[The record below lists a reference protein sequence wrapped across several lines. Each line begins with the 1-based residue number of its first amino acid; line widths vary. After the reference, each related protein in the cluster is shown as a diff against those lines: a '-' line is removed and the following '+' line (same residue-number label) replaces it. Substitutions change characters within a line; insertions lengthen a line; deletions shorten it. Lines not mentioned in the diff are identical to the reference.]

1 MSGLGLVLHIARSAL
16 NAQQHGM
23 DVTGH
28 NIANVN
34 TPGYSRQSP
43 IHEAKEPARYGGV
56 LLGRGVDTTQV
67 MRTSDQLIEN
77 RLMQQNSSMSSSEE
91 MERYMQ
97 VLEGYFNE
105 SSASSISTMLT
116 EFWNLWHD
124 VANNPSGASERI
136 ALYEHSESLV
146 EQFTTMDSNLTQLE
160 TDLTNAVS
168 AGIGD
173 INQITKEIA
182 QLNNQIVGMEAMGMA
197 NDLRDERNALIS
209 ELSEHLNVNSFD
221 QDNGSVTVV
230 TARGCVLVH
239 GGSSYDLELGGENG
253 DRVKWQGSGSTT
265 ADITDYITN
274 GKLGGWLDMRD
285 EIIAK
290 YKLDLDSLADAFIWA
305 VNQQH
310 SQGVGMEAF
319 RSVTGTYE
327 ATDVDEPITAA
338 ASGLSFGENVDDT
351 NKTFKIWLF
360 DTEGNPYDSEP
371 STAGLQGNPITITV
385 TPDMTINDLVNEID
399 DATGLQASLD
409 SKNRVTIGIDTD
421 EIADVDSLAF
431 SDDKS
436 NVLAALG
443 VNTFFTGSTAGGM
456 EINEKISSDENYI
469 AAAQIDADT
478 GDFAVGDNTN
488 ALAIADLQYT
498 STDISQWTC
507 DRLAEDKAGTVTSTI
522 EDAYHAMVGSIGIK
536 SASISRGKEF
546 NEVMVNQLSE
556 IRDGISAVSLDE
568 EMTNLIKFQRA
579 YAAAAKLISVSDEML
594 TTLLSVK

>member
-1 MSGLGLVLHIARSAL
+1 MSGLGLVLHIAKSAL
-16 NAQQHGM
+16 NAQQYGM

-43 IHEAKEPARYGGV
+43 VHEAKEPARYGGV

-77 RLMQQNSSMSSSEE
+77 RLMQQNSNMSCSEE

-97 VLEGYFNE
+97 VVEGYFNE
-105 SSASSISTMLT
+105 NSESSLSTMLT

-124 VANNPSGASERI
+124 VANNPSGSSERI
-136 ALYEHSESLV
+136 ALYEQSRSLV
-146 EQFTTMDSNLTQLE
+146 EQFNTLNSNLTHLE

-182 QLNNQIVGMEAMGMA
+182 QLNNQIVGMEARGMA
-197 NDLRDERNALIS
+197 NDLRDERNTLIS
-209 ELSEHLNVNSFD
+209 ELSEHLNVKTFD

-253 DRVKWQGSGSTT
+253 DRVKWQGSSTT
-265 ADITDYITN
+265 TDITDYIDT

-290 YKLDLDSLADAFIWA
+290 YKLDLDSLAKEFIWA

-310 SQGVGMEAF
+310 SQGVGLDAL
-319 RSVTGTYE
+319 SAATGTYQ
-327 ATDVDEPITAA
+327 AADETAA
-338 ASGLSFGENVDDT
+338 LDSSGLAYADKIVDGSFQLWVYDEDGYSVANKTIEIDADDT
-351 NKTFKIWLF
+351 QI
-360 DTEGNPYDSEP
+360 D
-371 STAGLQGNPITITV
+371 AGEDDDIAKQ
-385 TPDMTINDLVNEID
+385 INDIGDDVISATTSDGKLQID
-399 DATGLQASLD
+399 AVGDYTF
-409 SKNRVTIGIDTD
+409 
-421 EIADVDSLAF
+421 AF
-431 SDDKS
+431 SDDTS

-443 VNTFFTGSTAGGM
+443 INTFFTGSTAGDM
-456 EINEKISSDENYI
+456 EINDTISSDTNNI
-469 AAAQIDADT
+469 AAAQIDSDT
-478 GDFAVGDNTN
+478 GDFAVGDNSN

-498 STDISQWTC
+498 STDISEWTC
-507 DRLAEDKAGTVTSTI
+507 DRINGSTEGTVAATI
-522 EDAYHAMVGSIGIK
+522 EDYYHSIVGSIGIK
-536 SASISRGKEF
+536 SASITRGKEF

-579 YAAAAKLISVSDEML
+579 YGAAAKLISVSDEML
-594 TTLLSVK
+594 DTLLSVK